1 MAISRSLLL
10 PSLPSSWLFVCNGFS
25 VDFNLKC
32 ATFSVFFLI
41 PCDYFSQ
48 ANVIP
53 SSANVTVN
61 HRVHPS
67 NTLEEVR

>member
-1 MAISRSLLL
+1 MAISRSLLM
-10 PSLPSSWLFVCNGFS
+10 PSLPPSWLFVCNGFS
-25 VDFNLKC
+25 IDFNLKY
-32 ATFSVFFLI
+32 AIFSFFFLI
-41 PCDYFSQ
+41 SCDYFSQ

-61 HRVHPS
+61 HRVHPG